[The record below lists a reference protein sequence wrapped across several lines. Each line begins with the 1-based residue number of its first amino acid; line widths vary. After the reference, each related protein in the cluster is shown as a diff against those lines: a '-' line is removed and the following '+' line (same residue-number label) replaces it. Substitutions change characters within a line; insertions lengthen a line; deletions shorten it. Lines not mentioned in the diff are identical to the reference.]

1 MPPATTKRTRPARSR
16 SAPRSSSPAGP
27 SHQRR
32 ELIGL
37 ALLALA
43 ALLAAQI
50 YFGIGVGP
58 LGGWLEQFL
67 RLFVGRL
74 VLVLPPL
81 LAALGGMLIFD
92 EDVLQLSALRIG
104 SVVLAVSL
112 CTALAAGL
120 FGLHGAAHT
129 GWFHP
134 RIMQM
139 RGGVVGETV
148 WFGTAHS
155 IGTAGTAILVVVGVV
170 AGLVLITGA
179 SLGRTLR
186 RSGSGAATAS
196 RQMGKGM
203 ATATAT
209 AYRGSQHIS
218 RHVRGAFEYSYLDPG
233 PSLAREQA
241 SAVGAGRASADRR
254 RRLLPGRLR
263 PPRSSCRRRRP
274 WSCTTTTSTTA
285 LAPSGPQAH
294 RTQRPSAPRLT
305 PVEVGHA
312 IDDEQDGHE
321 RQLAAA
327 AAAAGTTAAARVQ
340 AANDAAAARNPRPTY
355 RVPSRRLLTRTGGP
369 GKVPHALVQETSRK
383 LEEALSHFGVTA
395 TVTAAVS
402 GPRVTRYELQLAPGT
417 KVGRITALRDDLA
430 YALAARE
437 ELRILAPIP
446 GKQAVGVEVPN
457 PEASLITLGDIY
469 REFPP
474 DAGPLM
480 AWLGL
485 DISGK
490 SVYIDLSKMPHLL
503 IAGSTGT
510 GKSVCL
516 NVLLASL
523 LLRSSPN
530 ELRMILID
538 PKKVELNH
546 YESIPQLLTPVVTNM
561 RDASAVLSNVV
572 REMENRYELMGLAR
586 ARNLRD
592 WNAAR
597 ALAGEPPMPYML
609 VVIDELAD
617 LMMVAPAEVEDAIIR
632 LAQKSR
638 AVGIHLLLATQRP
651 SADVITGMIKAN
663 VPSRIAFAVSSQVD
677 SRVILDAGGAESL
690 LGSGD
695 MLFRPVGTS
704 RLQRVQGAYVSEDEI
719 LAITNHWRAQGKP
732 QLRTELMER
741 PPEIAQ
747 KEPDPEG
754 DEMLTR
760 AIEMVVQ
767 QGTASVSLLQRRLG
781 VGYARAGRLVDQMER
796 LGVVSG
802 HEGSK
807 PRTVLIGAAD
817 LPRILTRSGAAAADQ
832 AEDAR
837 GPAHPRQLSSA
848 PRSPHRG
855 CRPIPQAGR
864 LTRTSGNP
872 LACGLPMAI
881 PARACLCLK
890 SETPCSR
897 RARAVTSTSRPA
909 RPGPRSGPS
918 TSGRWRRSSSTSSRR
933 RRTSAAFC
941 GPTASSWVLTAACWS
956 TSTSRASRGPEE
968 RAGDHRARTRRGAAA
983 DRLAA
988 RVAVASDGP
997 RRSCSG
1003 WPSAG
1008 SWVSRCWS
1016 GWATAGAR
1024 QPRSS
1029 WAMGCRPAP

>member
-1 MPPATTKRTRPARSR
+1 VPPATAKRSR
-16 SAPRSSSPAGP
+16 TSASRPKNATPKPAAP
-27 SHQRR
+27 NHQRR
-32 ELIGL
+32 ELIAIGL
-37 ALLALA
+37 MALG

-50 YFGIGVGP
+50 YFGFGVGP
-58 LGGWLEQFL
+58 LGLWAEQFL
-67 RLFVGRL
+67 RLFVGRF
-74 VLVLPPL
+74 VLILPPL
-81 LAALGGMLIFD
+81 LVALGGLVIFD
-92 EDVLQLSALRIG
+92 EDSLSPRGLRLG
-104 SVVLAVSL
+104 SIVLAVSI
-112 CTALAAGL
+112 CTALAACL
-120 FGLHGAAHT
+120 FGINGAPHT
-129 GWFHP
+129 AWFRPHL
-134 RIMQM
+134 MQM
-139 RGGVVGETV
+139 RGGMVGETV
-148 WFGTAHS
+148 WYGTAHT
-155 IGTAGTAILVVVGVV
+155 IGTVGTGILVL
-170 AGLVLITGA
+170 AGLVIGILLITGA

-186 RSGSGAATAS
+186 RSGAGAAVAG

-203 ATATAT
+203 AGATAV
-209 AYRGSQHIS
+209 AYRGSQQLS
-218 RHVRGAFEYSYLDPG
+218 RQVKTAVEYSYLDPG
-233 PSLAREQA
+233 PSLGRDGSSSPASGAPPLIDGADYYPDVFALPSDLPPSPALADHDGHVRDIEHEPEIAQPDRPIPTYTPPPAMRPAAADIAVTHAADREPD
-241 SAVGAGRASADRR
+241 GRA
-254 RRLLPGRLR
+254 
-263 PPRSSCRRRRP
+263 
-274 WSCTTTTSTTA
+274 T
-285 LAPSGPQAH
+285 LAPE
-294 RTQRPSAPRLT
+294 T
-305 PVEVGHA
+305 PA
-312 IDDEQDGHE
+312 SPI
-321 RQLAAA
+321 
-327 AAAAGTTAAARVQ
+327 Q
-340 AANDAAAARNPRPTY
+340 AANRADAARNPRPTF

-369 GKVPHALVQETSRK
+369 GKVPHALIQETSHK

-395 TVTAAVS
+395 KVTAAVS

-457 PEASLITLGDIY
+457 PEAALITLGDIY

-490 SVYIDLSKMPHLL
+490 SVYIDLAKMPHLL

-561 RDASAVLSNVV
+561 RDAAAVLANVV

-597 ALAGEPPMPYML
+597 ALAGEPAMPYML

-741 PPEIAQ
+741 PPEAAQ
-747 KEPDPEG
+747 PEPDPEG

-807 PRTVLIGAAD
+807 PRTVLIGEAD
-817 LPRILTRSGAAAADQ
+817 LPRILSRHGADLADTDLE
-832 AEDAR
+832 ADERDA
-837 GPAHPRQLSSA
+837 QL
-848 PRSPHRG
+848 
-855 CRPIPQAGR
+855 
-864 LTRTSGNP
+864 
-872 LACGLPMAI
+872 
-881 PARACLCLK
+881 
-890 SETPCSR
+890 
-897 RARAVTSTSRPA
+897 
-909 RPGPRSGPS
+909 
-918 TSGRWRRSSSTSSRR
+918 
-933 RRTSAAFC
+933 
-941 GPTASSWVLTAACWS
+941 VLD
-956 TSTSRASRGPEE
+956 E
-968 RAGDHRARTRRGAAA
+968 
-983 DRLAA
+983 
-988 RVAVASDGP
+988 
-997 RRSCSG
+997 
-1003 WPSAG
+1003 
-1008 SWVSRCWS
+1008 
-1016 GWATAGAR
+1016 
-1024 QPRSS
+1024 
-1029 WAMGCRPAP
+1029 

>member
-1 MPPATTKRTRPARSR
+1 M
-16 SAPRSSSPAGP
+16 
-27 SHQRR
+27 
-32 ELIGL
+32 L
-37 ALLALA
+37 A
-43 ALLAAQI
+43 I
-50 YFGIGVGP
+50 
-58 LGGWLEQFL
+58 
-67 RLFVGRL
+67 
-74 VLVLPPL
+74 
-81 LAALGGMLIFD
+81 
-92 EDVLQLSALRIG
+92 
-104 SVVLAVSL
+104 SL

-120 FGLHGAAHT
+120 FGVGGAAHT
-129 GWFHP
+129 GWFHT

-139 RGGVVGETV
+139 RGGMAGETV
-148 WFGTAHS
+148 WYGTAHTVGS
-155 IGTAGTAILVVVGVV
+155 VGTTILVVLGIV
-170 AGLVLITGA
+170 AGIVLITGA
-179 SLGRTLR
+179 SLGRTLAARAAAPR
-186 RSGSGAATAS
+186 RPAARSARGWPPRPPARTA
-196 RQMGKGM
+196 
-203 ATATAT
+203 
-209 AYRGSQHIS
+209 GSQHIS
-218 RHVRGAFEYSYLDPG
+218 RHVRSAFEYSYLDPG
-233 PSLAREQA
+233 PSLDREQA
-241 SAVGAGRASADRR
+241 SAVAVAEHPLIDGADYYPDVFDLPSELPPSPALVTHEREDEPAPRARAADR
-254 RRLLPGRLR
+254 PPAPAPMPR
-263 PPRSSCRRRRP
+263 PP
-274 WSCTTTTSTTA
+274 
-285 LAPSGPQAH
+285 
-294 RTQRPSAPRLT
+294 
-305 PVEVGHA
+305 VVDVGHA
-312 IDDEQDGHE
+312 VDDDGE
-321 RQLAAA
+321 DMSAAP
-327 AAAAGTTAAARVQ
+327 AAARVQ
-340 AANDAAAARNPRPTY
+340 AANRAAAARNPRPNY

-369 GKVPHALVQETSRK
+369 GKVPNSLIQETSHK
-383 LEEALSHFGVTA
+383 LEEALSHFGVSA

-523 LLRSSPN
+523 LLRASPN

-747 KEPDPEG
+747 NEPDPEG

-807 PRTVLIGAAD
+807 PRTVLIGEAD
-817 LPRILTRSGAAAADQ
+817 LPRILTRSGAVETEAATDDDDDHDDQ
-832 AEDAR
+832 LILDE
-837 GPAHPRQLSSA
+837 
-848 PRSPHRG
+848 
-855 CRPIPQAGR
+855 
-864 LTRTSGNP
+864 
-872 LACGLPMAI
+872 
-881 PARACLCLK
+881 
-890 SETPCSR
+890 
-897 RARAVTSTSRPA
+897 
-909 RPGPRSGPS
+909 
-918 TSGRWRRSSSTSSRR
+918 
-933 RRTSAAFC
+933 
-941 GPTASSWVLTAACWS
+941 
-956 TSTSRASRGPEE
+956 
-968 RAGDHRARTRRGAAA
+968 
-983 DRLAA
+983 
-988 RVAVASDGP
+988 
-997 RRSCSG
+997 
-1003 WPSAG
+1003 
-1008 SWVSRCWS
+1008 
-1016 GWATAGAR
+1016 
-1024 QPRSS
+1024 
-1029 WAMGCRPAP
+1029 